1 MTTRHRSRRRRR
13 AAVLVLGPGERVQA
27 TDHNTFMAVR
37 NVRGLPRERKCFRTL
52 SDAQEYLLRRRVE
65 KAAPLSAAQYASAQV
80 AVALLPSGITIADA
94 VRGYLA
100 LSGASGGRGVRSLRL
115 SDAAEQFLAERA
127 PLVSAV
133 TASVYRRMLG
143 RLAAAL
149 DDPLLPAIS
158 PQAISDWVAPLSPQA
173 RNKALRNVSPLFA
186 WAVKREMLLR
196 NPCDAVERA
205 RGVEA
210 PLGILSVADAERMLR
225 GAAERRP
232 ELVAYLALGMFA
244 GIRPA
249 ELARLTPDCI
259 GSEFVR
265 LDGRITKTVSART
278 IRIRDNLR
286 AWLAAYPPRWPLAG
300 ARTVRH
306 ITALHSALGVAWP
319 SDCMRH
325 SFATYAYEESHDAAA
340 VAAEM
345 GHAGTAVFFRHY
357 RALAEPG
364 DGAKFFGIVPAKS
377 RSPSGFSRKII
388 FF

>member
-1 MTTRHRSRRRRR
+1 MRSLVPRSRRRR

-27 TDHNTFMAVR
+27 TNFNTFMAVR
-37 NVRGLPRERKCFRTL
+37 NVRGLPRERRCFRTL

-65 KAAPLSAAQYASAQV
+65 KASPLTSAQYASAQV

-100 LSGASGGRGVRSLRL
+100 LSGASGGRGGVVQSLRL
-115 SDAAEQFLAERA
+115 SAATERFLAERA
-127 PLVSAV
+127 PLVSSV

-149 DDPLLPAIS
+149 GDPLLPAIS

-173 RNKALRNVSPLFA
+173 RNKALRNVSPMFA
-186 WAVKREMLLR
+186 WAVRHEMLLR

-210 PLGILSVADAERMLR
+210 PLGILPVADAERMLR

-259 GSEFVR
+259 GAEFIR
-265 LDGRITKTVSART
+265 LDGRITKTASART

-306 ITALHSALGVAWP
+306 LTALHNAIGVAWP

-325 SFATYAYEESHDAAA
+325 SFATYAYEMSKDAAA

-345 GHAGTAVFFRHY
+345 GHTGTAVFFKHY

-364 DGAKFFGIVPAKS
+364 DGARFFGIEP
-377 RSPSGFSRKII
+377 
-388 FF
+388 